1 MSIIT
6 MVLHSGFRLSMMHY
20 SGNGLV
26 FAKRFRKFAEFEK
39 VFKAK
44 HYKAWDGNICLKEGE
59 SNKEHGFF

>member
-1 MSIIT
+1 MSIKS

-20 SGNGLV
+20 SGNGLI
-26 FAKRFRKFAEFEK
+26 FTKRFRKFAEFEK
-39 VFKAK
+39 VFKAE